1 MIGPADAGGDFTVP
15 ADWVRSAI
23 KVSGAGANLA
33 ARVLAAAGLDAAA
46 IAGEDAAIGQR
57 QEALFFHA
65 FSEEMGD
72 PYFAAELGLRMPGR
86 TSTIVSYVFHGS
98 RHLGD
103 AMAATARLLRLTR
116 PGLNMAFERDGDNG
130 RWIVQSLDPWVLQLA
145 AYQEFAVSSVIA
157 DFRLA
162 TGVAL
167 VPDAVQL
174 PAAARGHE
182 TRLSR
187 LWNCPVE
194 TGSERLVLTF
204 GAGVLALPLRT
215 HDPDLLRHLQRYG
228 EFLLRDAPER
238 EAGLVHRVESAVL
251 EHLPE
256 GGPPPVAVI
265 AGELGLSVRTLTR
278 RLSEEG
284 QGYRDLVEDV
294 RRRKAQLMLSD
305 RALSLAEIA
314 FLLGYSE
321 QSSFTNAFRRWT
333 GRAPG
338 VYRAD
343 LLR

>member
-1 MIGPADAGGDFTVP
+1 MIAAGAGTGDFTVP

-23 KVSGAGANLA
+23 QVSGAGPNLL
-33 ARVLAAAGLDAAA
+33 ARVLAAAGLEEAD
-46 IAGEDAAIGQR
+46 IEGEDAAIGQR

-65 FSEEMGD
+65 FAEQMGN

-98 RHLGD
+98 RSLGD

-116 PGLNMAFERDGDNG
+116 PGLQMDFSREGETG
-130 RWIVQSLDPWVLQLA
+130 RWILRSIDPWVLQLA

-157 DFRLA
+157 DFRNA
-162 TGVAL
+162 TGTAL

-174 PAAARGHE
+174 PSAARGHE
-182 TRLSR
+182 ARLAR
-187 LWNCPVE
+187 LWGCPVD
-194 TGSERLVLTF
+194 TGGERLVLTF
-204 GAGVLALPLRT
+204 GAAALALPLRR
-215 HDPDLLRHLQRYG
+215 HDPDLLKHLQRYG
-228 EFLLRDAPER
+228 ELLLRDAPEP
-238 EAGLVHRVESAVL
+238 EEGLLHRVESAVL

-256 GGPPPVAVI
+256 GGAPPVALI
-265 AGELGLSVRTLTR
+265 AEDLGLSVRTLTR
-278 RLSEEG
+278 RLAEEG
-284 QGYRDLVEDV
+284 QGYRELVEDV

-305 RALSLAEIA
+305 RTLSLAEIA

-338 VYRAD
+338 AYRSD